1 MKLRKNPKK
10 SSDKDADKHPKKMRL
25 ENLNEKKIVPDTSVL
40 IPGTVSGMIKDG
52 KIKNA
57 RIIIPMAVVDELQAQ
72 ASRHRDIGFS
82 GLDEIK
88 RIREV
93 GGKSGVRI
101 EFVGERPTMEEIQ
114 LAKKGRIDAIIRDV
128 AKHEHAMLVT
138 SDYVQALVAEA
149 EDIKVRYIPKPPL
162 KRIRLESFFTPDT
175 QSVHLKVGVRPMAK
189 KGRPGSVNLVT
200 IRDSKCTEEEIKAIM
215 NEVMSK
221 TRTDQESFIEIS
233 KQGAMVIQL
242 GDYRISITRPPFSDA
257 LELTAVRPIAKVRLS
272 DYKLHDELEKKI
284 VGKSSGVLIAGP
296 PGSGKS
302 TFAASLA
309 DYLVSHNKVVKTFE
323 QPRDLQV
330 GVEVTEYAPLEGD
343 WEKTAE
349 LLLLV
354 RPDYTIFDEVRKTKD
369 FRVFG
374 DMRLA
379 GVGMI
384 GVVHSTGPVSA
395 IQRFI
400 GRLELGIIPHVID
413 TVIYIKDGK
422 IEEVFSLSLTV
433 KIPTGMQDEDLTR
446 PVVEIRDAES
456 KELKY
461 EIYTYGEENVIVP
474 VQPTSEKESGL
485 RKLAK
490 ETIYSKLR
498 RWDPGMQI
506 EFLGENRIAVRVRN
520 DVIAKMIGRKGKN
533 IEQIEKELGIKISV
547 EPKEGTMKGETDF
560 GWEETGASF
569 YLLINPKLSGKS
581 VDISDGDEFLFS
593 AIAGR
598 NGRIK
603 IRKRS
608 EQGRK
613 ALQAYLGKRLK
624 VLL

>member
-1 MKLRKNPKK
+1 MIN
-10 SSDKDADKHPKKMRL
+10 A
-25 ENLNEKKIVPDTSVL
+25 KKIVPDTSVL
-40 IPGTVSGMIKDG
+40 IPGTVSGLIKAG
-52 KIKNA
+52 KIKRA
-57 RIIIPMAVVDELQAQ
+57 RVIIPMAVVDELQAQ

-82 GLDEIK
+82 GLAEIK
-88 RIREV
+88 KIREV
-93 GGKSGVRI
+93 GEKQGVRI

-114 LAKKGRIDAIIRDV
+114 LAKKGRIDALIRDV
-128 AKHEHAMLVT
+128 AKHEHAMLLT

-149 EDIKVRYIPKPPL
+149 ENIEVKYIPKEPL
-162 KRIRLESFFTPDT
+162 RRIRLESFFTPDT
-175 QSVHLKVGVRPMAK
+175 QSVHLKVGVNPMAK
-189 KGRPGSVNLVT
+189 KGRPGNVNLVN
-200 IRDSKCTEEEIKAIM
+200 IRNKKCTEEEIKGII
-215 NEVMSK
+215 NQVMSK
-221 TRTDQESFIEIS
+221 ARTDQESFIEIS
-233 KQGAMVIQL
+233 KQGALVVQL
-242 GDYRISITRPPFSDA
+242 GDYRIAITRPPFSDA
-257 LELTAVRPIAKVRLS
+257 LELTAVRPIAKVRLA
-272 DYKLHDELEKKI
+272 DYKMHKQLEKDI
-284 VGKSSGVLIAGP
+284 VEKSSGVLIAGP

-309 DYLVSHNKVVKTFE
+309 DYLVFHNKIVKTFE

-330 GVEVTEYAPLEGD
+330 GPEVTEYAPLEGD

-354 RPDYTIFDEVRKTKD
+354 RPDYTIFDEIRKTKD

-413 TVIYIKDGK
+413 TVIYIKDGH
-422 IEEVFSLSLTV
+422 IEEVYALSLTV

-446 PVVEIRDAES
+446 PVVEIRDFET

-474 VQPTSEKESGL
+474 VQADEKESSL
-485 RKLAK
+485 KKLAK
-490 ETIYSKLR
+490 ESIYSKLR
-498 RWDPGMQI
+498 HWDPAMQV
-506 EFLGENRIAVRVRN
+506 EFLSENRIAIRVRN
-520 DVIAKMIGRKGKN
+520 DVIAKLIGKKGKN
-533 IEQIEKELGIKISV
+533 IEQIEKQLGVRISV
-547 EPKEGTMKGETDF
+547 EPKQATLKGEIDF
-560 GWEETGASF
+560 DWEETGANF
-569 YLLINPKLSGKS
+569 YLLVDPKLTGKNL
-581 VDISDGDEFLFS
+581 DIYDGEDFLFS

-603 IRKRS
+603 IRKRT
-608 EQGRK
+608 ELGRK
-613 ALQAYLGKRLK
+613 ALQAYLSKNLR
-624 VLL
+624 VLV

>member
-1 MKLRKNPKK
+1 MIN
-10 SSDKDADKHPKKMRL
+10 A
-25 ENLNEKKIVPDTSVL
+25 KKIVPDTSVL
-40 IPGTVSGMIKDG
+40 IPGTVSGLIKDG
-52 KIKNA
+52 KIKRA
-57 RIIIPMAVVDELQAQ
+57 RVIIPMAVVDELQAQ

-82 GLDEIK
+82 GLAEIK
-88 RIREV
+88 KIREV
-93 GGKSGVRI
+93 GEKQGVRI

-114 LAKKGRIDAIIRDV
+114 LAKKGRIDALIRDV
-128 AKHEHAMLVT
+128 AKHEHAMLLT

-149 EDIKVRYIPKPPL
+149 ENIEVKYLPKEPL
-162 KRIRLESFFTPDT
+162 RRIRLESFFTPDT
-175 QSVHLKVGVRPMAK
+175 QSVHLKVGVNPMAK
-189 KGRPGSVNLVT
+189 KGRPGNVNLVN
-200 IRDSKCTEEEIKAIM
+200 IRNKKCTEEEIKGII
-215 NEVMSK
+215 NQVMSK
-221 TRTDQESFIEIS
+221 ARTDQESFIEIS
-233 KQGAMVIQL
+233 KQGALVVQL
-242 GDYRISITRPPFSDA
+242 GDYRIAITRPPFSDA
-257 LELTAVRPIAKVRLS
+257 LELTAVRPIAKVRLA
-272 DYKLHDELEKKI
+272 DYKMHKQLEKDI
-284 VGKSSGVLIAGP
+284 VEKSSGVLIAGP

-309 DYLVSHNKVVKTFE
+309 DYLVFHNKIVKTFE

-330 GVEVTEYAPLEGD
+330 GPEVTEYAPLEGD

-354 RPDYTIFDEVRKTKD
+354 RPDYTIFDEIRKTKD

-413 TVIYIKDGK
+413 TVIYIKDGH
-422 IEEVFSLSLTV
+422 IEEVYALSLTV

-446 PVVEIRDAES
+446 PVVEIRDFET

-474 VQPTSEKESGL
+474 VQAGEKESSL
-485 RKLAK
+485 KKLAK
-490 ETIYSKLR
+490 ESIYSKLR
-498 RWDPGMQI
+498 HWDPAMQV
-506 EFLGENRIAVRVRN
+506 EFLGENRIAIRVRN
-520 DVIAKMIGRKGKN
+520 DVIAKLIGKKGKN
-533 IEQIEKELGIKISV
+533 IEQIEKQLGVRISV
-547 EPKEGTMKGETDF
+547 EPKQATLKGEIDF
-560 GWEETGASF
+560 DWEETGANF
-569 YLLINPKLSGKS
+569 YLLVDPKLTGKNL
-581 VDISDGDEFLFS
+581 DIYDGEDFLFS

-603 IRKRS
+603 IRKRT
-608 EQGRK
+608 ELGRK
-613 ALQAYLGKRLK
+613 ALQAYLSKNLR
-624 VLL
+624 VLV

>member
-1 MKLRKNPKK
+1 MIN
-10 SSDKDADKHPKKMRL
+10 A
-25 ENLNEKKIVPDTSVL
+25 KKIVPDTSVL
-40 IPGTVSGMIKDG
+40 IPGTVSGLIKDG
-52 KIKNA
+52 KIKRA
-57 RIIIPMAVVDELQAQ
+57 RVIIPMAVVDELQAQ

-82 GLDEIK
+82 GLAEIK
-88 RIREV
+88 KIREV
-93 GGKSGVRI
+93 GEKQGVRI

-114 LAKKGRIDAIIRDV
+114 LAKKGRIDALIRDV
-128 AKHEHAMLVT
+128 AKHEHAMLLT

-149 EDIKVRYIPKPPL
+149 ENIEVKYIPKEPL
-162 KRIRLESFFTPDT
+162 RRIRLESFFTPDT
-175 QSVHLKVGVRPMAK
+175 QSVHLKVGVNPMAK
-189 KGRPGSVNLVT
+189 KGRPGNVNLVN
-200 IRDSKCTEEEIKAIM
+200 IRNKKCTEEEIKGII
-215 NEVMSK
+215 NQVMSK
-221 TRTDQESFIEIS
+221 ARTDQESFIEIS
-233 KQGAMVIQL
+233 KQGALVVQL
-242 GDYRISITRPPFSDA
+242 GDYRIAITRPPFSDA
-257 LELTAVRPIAKVRLS
+257 LELTAVRPIAKVRLA
-272 DYKLHDELEKKI
+272 DYKMHKQLEKDI
-284 VGKSSGVLIAGP
+284 VEKSSGVLIAGP

-309 DYLVSHNKVVKTFE
+309 DYLVFHNKIVKTFE

-330 GVEVTEYAPLEGD
+330 GPEVTEYAPLEGD

-354 RPDYTIFDEVRKTKD
+354 RPDYTIFDEIRKTKD

-413 TVIYIKDGK
+413 TVIYIKDGH
-422 IEEVFSLSLTV
+422 IEEVYALSLTV

-446 PVVEIRDAES
+446 PVVEIRDFET

-474 VQPTSEKESGL
+474 VQAGEKESSL
-485 RKLAK
+485 KKLAK
-490 ETIYSKLR
+490 ESIYSKLR
-498 RWDPGMQI
+498 HWDPAMQV
-506 EFLGENRIAVRVRN
+506 EFLSENRIAIRVRN
-520 DVIAKMIGRKGKN
+520 DVIAKLIGKKGKN
-533 IEQIEKELGIKISV
+533 IEQIEKQLGVRISV
-547 EPKEGTMKGETDF
+547 EPKQATLKGEIDF
-560 GWEETGASF
+560 DWEETGANF
-569 YLLINPKLSGKS
+569 YLLVDPKLTGKNL
-581 VDISDGDEFLFS
+581 DIYDGEDFLFS

-603 IRKRS
+603 IRKRT
-608 EQGRK
+608 ELGRK
-613 ALQAYLGKRLK
+613 ALQAYLSKNLR
-624 VLL
+624 VLV

>member
-1 MKLRKNPKK
+1 MIN
-10 SSDKDADKHPKKMRL
+10 A
-25 ENLNEKKIVPDTSVL
+25 KKIVPDTSVL
-40 IPGTVSGMIKDG
+40 IPGTVSGLIKAG
-52 KIKNA
+52 KIKRA
-57 RIIIPMAVVDELQAQ
+57 RVIIPMAVVDELQAQ

-82 GLDEIK
+82 GLAEIK
-88 RIREV
+88 KIREV
-93 GGKSGVRI
+93 GEKQGVRI

-114 LAKKGRIDAIIRDV
+114 LAKKGRIDALIRDV
-128 AKHEHAMLVT
+128 AKHEHAMLLT

-149 EDIKVRYIPKPPL
+149 ENIEVKYLPKEPL
-162 KRIRLESFFTPDT
+162 RRIRLESFFTPDT
-175 QSVHLKVGVRPMAK
+175 QSVHLKVGVNPMAK
-189 KGRPGSVNLVT
+189 KGRPGNVNLVN
-200 IRDSKCTEEEIKAIM
+200 IRNKKCTEEEIKGII
-215 NEVMSK
+215 NQVMSK
-221 TRTDQESFIEIS
+221 ARTDQESFIEIS
-233 KQGAMVIQL
+233 KQGALVVQL
-242 GDYRISITRPPFSDA
+242 GDYRIAITRPPFSDA
-257 LELTAVRPIAKVRLS
+257 LELTAVRPIAKVRLA
-272 DYKLHDELEKKI
+272 DYKMHKQLEKDI
-284 VGKSSGVLIAGP
+284 VEKSSGVLIAGP

-309 DYLVSHNKVVKTFE
+309 DYLVFHNKIVKTFE

-330 GVEVTEYAPLEGD
+330 GPEVTEYAPLEGD

-354 RPDYTIFDEVRKTKD
+354 RPDYTIFDEIRKTKD

-413 TVIYIKDGK
+413 TVIYIKDGH
-422 IEEVFSLSLTV
+422 IEEVYALSLTV

-446 PVVEIRDAES
+446 PVVEIRDFET

-474 VQPTSEKESGL
+474 VQADEKESSL
-485 RKLAK
+485 KKLAK
-490 ETIYSKLR
+490 ESIYSKLR
-498 RWDPGMQI
+498 HWDPAMQV
-506 EFLGENRIAVRVRN
+506 EFLSENRIAIRVRN
-520 DVIAKMIGRKGKN
+520 DVIAKLIGKKGKN
-533 IEQIEKELGIKISV
+533 IEQIEKQLGVRISV
-547 EPKEGTMKGETDF
+547 EPKQATLKGEIDF
-560 GWEETGASF
+560 DWEETGANF
-569 YLLINPKLSGKS
+569 YLLVDPKLTGKNL
-581 VDISDGDEFLFS
+581 DIYDGEDFLFS

-603 IRKRS
+603 IRKRT
-608 EQGRK
+608 ELGRK
-613 ALQAYLGKRLK
+613 ALQAYLSKNLR
-624 VLL
+624 VLV

>member
-1 MKLRKNPKK
+1 MIN
-10 SSDKDADKHPKKMRL
+10 A
-25 ENLNEKKIVPDTSVL
+25 KKIVPDTSVL
-40 IPGTVSGMIKDG
+40 IPGTVSGLIKAG
-52 KIKNA
+52 KIKRA
-57 RIIIPMAVVDELQAQ
+57 RVIIPMAVVDELQAQ

-82 GLDEIK
+82 GLAEIK
-88 RIREV
+88 KIREV
-93 GGKSGVRI
+93 GEKQGVRI

-114 LAKKGRIDAIIRDV
+114 LAKKGRIDALIRDV
-128 AKHEHAMLVT
+128 AKHEHAMLLT

-149 EDIKVRYIPKPPL
+149 ENIEVKYLPKEPL
-162 KRIRLESFFTPDT
+162 RRIRLESFFTPDT
-175 QSVHLKVGVRPMAK
+175 QSVHLKVGVNPMAK
-189 KGRPGSVNLVT
+189 KGRPGNVNLVN
-200 IRDSKCTEEEIKAIM
+200 IRNKKCTEEEIKGII
-215 NEVMSK
+215 NQVMSK
-221 TRTDQESFIEIS
+221 ARTDQESFIEIS
-233 KQGAMVIQL
+233 KQGALVVQL
-242 GDYRISITRPPFSDA
+242 GDYRIAITRPPFSDA
-257 LELTAVRPIAKVRLS
+257 LELTAVRPIAKVRLA
-272 DYKLHDELEKKI
+272 DYKMHKQLEKDI
-284 VGKSSGVLIAGP
+284 VEKSSGVLIAGP

-309 DYLVSHNKVVKTFE
+309 DYLVFHNKIVKTFE

-330 GVEVTEYAPLEGD
+330 GPEVTEYAPLEGD

-354 RPDYTIFDEVRKTKD
+354 RPDYTIFDEIRKTKD

-413 TVIYIKDGK
+413 TVIYIKDGH
-422 IEEVFSLSLTV
+422 IEEVYALSLTV

-446 PVVEIRDAES
+446 PVVEIRDFET

-474 VQPTSEKESGL
+474 VQAGEKESSL
-485 RKLAK
+485 KKLAK
-490 ETIYSKLR
+490 ESIYSKLR
-498 RWDPGMQI
+498 HWDPAMQV
-506 EFLGENRIAVRVRN
+506 EFLSENRIAIRVRN
-520 DVIAKMIGRKGKN
+520 DVIAKLIGKKGKN
-533 IEQIEKELGIKISV
+533 IEQIEKQLGVRISV
-547 EPKEGTMKGETDF
+547 EPKQATLKGEIDF
-560 GWEETGASF
+560 DWEETGANF
-569 YLLINPKLSGKS
+569 YLLVDPKLTGKNL
-581 VDISDGDEFLFS
+581 DIYDGEDFLFS

-603 IRKRS
+603 IRKRT
-608 EQGRK
+608 ELGRK
-613 ALQAYLGKRLK
+613 ALQAYLSKNLR
-624 VLL
+624 VLV

>member
-1 MKLRKNPKK
+1 MRIHDYDKGVENMIEKERKVMKEITSKR
-10 SSDKDADKHPKKMRL
+10 
-25 ENLNEKKIVPDTSVL
+25 IVPDTSVL
-40 IPGTVSGMIKDG
+40 IKGTVSGLIKEG
-52 KIKNA
+52 KIKEA
-57 RIIIPMAVVDELQAQ
+57 TVVIPMAVLDELQAQ

-93 GGKSGVRI
+93 GEKKGVKI

-114 LAKKGRIDAIIRDV
+114 LAKKGRIDALIRDV
-128 AKHEHAMLVT
+128 AKTEKGLLLT

-149 EDIKVRYIPKPPL
+149 EGIDVMHIPKPPL
-162 KRIRLESFFTPDT
+162 KRVRLESFFTPNT
-175 QSVHLKVGVRPMAK
+175 QSVHLKTGVNPMAK
-189 KGRPGSVNLVT
+189 RGKPGSVELVS
-200 IRDSKCTEEEIKAIM
+200 IRDSKCTEDEIKELI

-221 TRTDQESFIEIS
+221 TRTDQDSFIEIS
-233 KQGAMVIQL
+233 KQGAIVVQL
-242 GDYRISITRPPFSDA
+242 GDYRIAITRPPFSDA

-272 DYKLHDELEKKI
+272 DYNLHKQLESNI
-284 VGKSSGVLIAGP
+284 VENSSGVLIAGP

-302 TFAASLA
+302 TFAASIA
-309 DYLVSHNKVVKTFE
+309 EYLVSHKKVVKTFE

-400 GRLELGIIPHVID
+400 GRIELGTIPHVID

-422 IEEVFSLSLTV
+422 IEEVFSISLTV
-433 KIPTGMQDEDLTR
+433 KCPTGMNDDDLTR
-446 PVVEIRDAES
+446 PVVEVRDFES
-456 KELKY
+456 QELKY

-474 VQPTSEKESGL
+474 VKDAASGEKKVSGIK
-485 RKLAK
+485 KLAK
-490 ETIYSKLR
+490 ESIYSKLR
-498 RWDPGMQI
+498 KWDPGMDI
-506 EFLGENRIAVRVRN
+506 EFKGENRIELKVRN
-520 DVIAKMIGRKGKN
+520 DVIAKMIGKKGKN
-533 IEQIEKELGIKISV
+533 IEMIERELGVKISV
-547 EPKEGTMKGETDF
+547 EPKEATIKGETDF
-560 GWEETGASF
+560 DWQETGANF
-569 YLLINPKLSGKS
+569 YLMVEPRLSGKTL
-581 VDISDGDEFLFS
+581 DIYSGDEFLFS

-598 NGRIK
+598 NGRVK

-613 ALQAYLGKRLK
+613 ALQSYLSKNLR

>member
-1 MKLRKNPKK
+1 MIEKEI
-10 SSDKDADKHPKKMRL
+10 SAKD
-25 ENLNEKKIVPDTSVL
+25 LNARKIVPDTSVL
-40 IPGTVSGMIKDG
+40 IKGTVSGLINEG
-52 KIKNA
+52 KIKGA
-57 RIIIPMAVVDELQAQ
+57 MVVIPMAVIDELQAQ

-88 RIREV
+88 KIREV
-93 GGKSGVRI
+93 GEKNGVTI

-114 LAKKGRIDAIIRDV
+114 LAKKGRIDALIRDV
-128 AKHEHAMLVT
+128 AKNEKGILLT

-149 EDIKVRYIPKPPL
+149 EGIDVMHIPKPQL
-162 KRIRLESFFTPDT
+162 KRVRLESFFTPDT
-175 QSVHLKVGVRPMAK
+175 QSVHLKTGVRPMAK
-189 KGRPGSVNLVT
+189 KGRPGSVELVC
-200 IRDSKCTEEEIKAIM
+200 IRDTKCTEDEIKGLID
-215 NEVMSK
+215 EVMSK
-221 TRTDQESFIEIS
+221 ARTDQDSFIEIS

-242 GDYRISITRPPFSDA
+242 GDYRIAITKPPFSDA

-272 DYKLHDELEKKI
+272 DYNLHKQLERNI
-284 VGKSSGVLIAGP
+284 VENSSGVLIAGP

-302 TFAASLA
+302 TFAASIA
-309 DYLVSHNKVVKTFE
+309 DYLVSHKKIVKTFE

-330 GVEVTEYAPLEGD
+330 GPEVTEYAPLEGD

-369 FRVFG
+369 FMVFG

-400 GRLELGIIPHVID
+400 GRLELGTIPHIID
-413 TVIYIKDGK
+413 TVIYIKDGR
-422 IEEVFSLSLTV
+422 IEEVFSVSLTV
-433 KIPTGMQDEDLTR
+433 KCPTGMNDDDLTR
-446 PVVEIRDAES
+446 PVVEVRDFES

-474 VQPTSEKESGL
+474 VQEAAAGEKVSGVKKLARESIYAKL
-485 RKLAK
+485 RK
-490 ETIYSKLR
+490 
-498 RWDPGMQI
+498 WDPGMDI
-506 EFLGENRIAVRVRN
+506 KFLGENRIEVKVRN
-520 DVIAKMIGRKGKN
+520 DVIAKMIGKKGKN
-533 IEQIEKELGIKISV
+533 IEMIERELGMKISV
-547 EPKEGTMKGETDF
+547 EPKEATMKGETRFD
-560 GWEETGASF
+560 WEETGANF
-569 YLLINPKLSGKS
+569 YLMMDPRLSGKTL
-581 VDISDGDEFLFS
+581 DIYSGDDFLFS

-598 NGRIK
+598 NGRVK

-613 ALQAYLGKRLK
+613 SLQAYLSKNLR